1 MGIDAIWIPPTIKN
15 SGTNSVGYSPF
26 DHYDLGEK
34 YQKNSIKTRMGD
46 KDELLRMM
54 AVMKA
59 NGIDVIQDIVLNH
72 VTNAGSSLGQ
82 GGQDPAAIDDGQTN
96 RYKNFR
102 YTCYK
107 TPGINEAAT
116 NYLSREGRFPKNW
129 QNFYPNNNNA
139 CCTNDINSPFWGP
152 DVSYESN
159 AFGLSSNAIYNPAQ
173 GTDYMRNGMRNW
185 LIWYKK
191 QMGWDGVR
199 IDAVKHFPAYA
210 TEDFLW
216 NLQNSAL
223 WASGGNDMYAVG
235 EYVGNMGEID
245 NWCAAVKIGQGP
257 LIFPY
262 VLPYR
267 MSLRRMGLTTSGIF
281 LMRNSK
287 IGEEQSRL

>member
-1 MGIDAIWIPPTIKN
+1 MQFYQWRKLAFSLLLFVGILLPSTRAVAQVNPTNRQVLLQGFWWDYWNANYPNGWANYLTELAPRLRSMGIDAIWIPPTIKN

-82 GGQDPAAIDDGQTN
+82 GGQDPAAMDDGQTDK
-96 RYKNFR
+96 YKNFR

-107 TPGINEAAT
+107 TPSINEAAT

-159 AFGLSSNAIYNPAQ
+159 AFGLSSNAI
-173 GTDYMRNGMRNW
+173 
-185 LIWYKK
+185 
-191 QMGWDGVR
+191 
-199 IDAVKHFPAYA
+199 
-210 TEDFLW
+210 
-216 NLQNSAL
+216 
-223 WASGGNDMYAVG
+223 
-235 EYVGNMGEID
+235 
-245 NWCAAVKIGQGP
+245 
-257 LIFPY
+257 
-262 VLPYR
+262 
-267 MSLRRMGLTTSGIF
+267 
-281 LMRNSK
+281 
-287 IGEEQSRL
+287 